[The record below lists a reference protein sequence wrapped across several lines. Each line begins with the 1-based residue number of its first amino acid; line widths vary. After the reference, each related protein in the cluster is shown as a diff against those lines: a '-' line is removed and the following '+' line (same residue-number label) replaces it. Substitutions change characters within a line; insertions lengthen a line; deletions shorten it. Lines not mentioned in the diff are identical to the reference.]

1 MSLDERT
8 RPRTL
13 QLSTIGSRTP
23 VQRDRAID
31 GLRALALLAVPTG
44 HWLIGGFVRDPDTSL
59 HNASPLSTF
68 APLAP
73 ITWVLQMLGIF
84 FLVGGYASVQSFRR
98 AAERGEPTGHW
109 VRGRLARLLR
119 PAVGVTAVWALLA
132 PLLYVAG
139 VPETTIHT
147 AATLVV
153 QPLWFVC
160 VYAVVTVLTPYCM
173 AANRRLG
180 AWAAAPLVATI
191 AIVDFLRYGPFA
203 DSIPYWVGL
212 ISLFPGWM
220 FAYQLGVSWGEKRLG
235 RRGAWLLLLGGA
247 ALFAV
252 LLVVFHYPASMVGV
266 PGQDRTNSHPPSL
279 LVIALAAAQSGAAI
293 LLRDRIAALLQ
304 RPVLWAPV
312 TAVNA
317 SAMTILCWH
326 QTAMVAAALP
336 ASYLGAVH
344 GLTTSPD
351 FAAWMLTR
359 LPWLP
364 LFAAILILIA
374 QVTRRFEL
382 PWTGVTRTT
391 RILAGGLAVG
401 FSAFALYLL

>member
-1 MSLDERT
+1 M
-8 RPRTL
+8 
-13 QLSTIGSRTP
+13 
-23 VQRDRAID
+23 
-31 GLRALALLAVPTG
+31 
-44 HWLIGGFVRDPDTSL
+44 
-59 HNASPLSTF
+59 
-68 APLAP
+68 
-73 ITWVLQMLGIF
+73 
-84 FLVGGYASVQSFRR
+84 
-98 AAERGEPTGHW
+98 
-109 VRGRLARLLR
+109 
-119 PAVGVTAVWALLA
+119 
-132 PLLYVAG
+132 
-139 VPETTIHT
+139 
-147 AATLVV
+147 
-153 QPLWFVC
+153 
-160 VYAVVTVLTPYCM
+160 
-173 AANRRLG
+173 
-180 AWAAAPLVATI
+180 
-191 AIVDFLRYGPFA
+191 
-203 DSIPYWVGL
+203 
-212 ISLFPGWM
+212 
-220 FAYQLGVSWGEKRLG
+220 
-235 RRGAWLLLLGGA
+235 
-247 ALFAV
+247 
-252 LLVVFHYPASMVGV
+252 VFHYPASMVGV